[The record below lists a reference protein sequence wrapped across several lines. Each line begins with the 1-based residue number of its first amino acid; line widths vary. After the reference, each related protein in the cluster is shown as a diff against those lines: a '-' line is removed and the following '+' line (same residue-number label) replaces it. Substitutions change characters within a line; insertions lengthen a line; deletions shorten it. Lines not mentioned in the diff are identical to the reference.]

1 MAAVIGYAL
10 FLGAPP
16 AILRAT
22 MMASLLVLAPV
33 FGRQPGGIGTLMLTG
48 LVLTAADPQIVS
60 DLSFQLSFAAVGGLM
75 VLSAPISEG
84 LRELSAGVRLSVPGV
99 LIEVLA
105 VTTAAWLATLPIIA
119 INFDKLS
126 LIGIGANLFVAPAFT
141 PMLLS
146 ALLTIPA
153 SYLPGSAGLLL
164 AWPAWVLFG
173 YFRWVGESASAL
185 PTASIAVSGF
195 TSIHAI
201 VLYTAVAVVTWL
213 LGAKRPLLEAD
224 QLPAL
229 RPGAVVYVP
238 ALVLLNLLIWPN
250 VFDGESDKLRV
261 SFLDVG
267 QGDAILVEAPDG
279 QRVLIDGGPD
289 PARLIQELDEELG
302 FGSRR
307 IDLLVLTHMATDHA
321 TGTIAV
327 LERYDVE
334 LVAWSGLDD
343 GSDLAAV
350 WRDAVE
356 ESGAE
361 LLSLAAG
368 NEFVVDELAV
378 TALWPPREMANDLV
392 ENEASIVLRLSYDDV
407 VVLVTGDI
415 GLSTEAALLAQGV
428 LLEADV
434 LKVAHHGSA
443 GSSLQEFLA
452 AVGPQYAV
460 IQSGASNPFGH
471 PAAPVLARLDRAG
484 ATVLRNDVEG
494 TITLVT
500 DGETIWRD

>member
-1 MAAVIGYAL
+1 
-10 FLGAPP
+10 
-16 AILRAT
+16 
-22 MMASLLVLAPV
+22 
-33 FGRQPGGIGTLMLTG
+33 
-48 LVLTAADPQIVS
+48 
-60 DLSFQLSFAAVGGLM
+60 
-75 VLSAPISEG
+75 
-84 LRELSAGVRLSVPGV
+84 
-99 LIEVLA
+99 
-105 VTTAAWLATLPIIA
+105 
-119 INFDKLS
+119 
-126 LIGIGANLFVAPAFT
+126 
-141 PMLLS
+141 
-146 ALLTIPA
+146 
-153 SYLPGSAGLLL
+153 
-164 AWPAWVLFG
+164 
-173 YFRWVGESASAL
+173 
-185 PTASIAVSGF
+185 
-195 TSIHAI
+195 
-201 VLYTAVAVVTWL
+201 
-213 LGAKRPLLEAD
+213 
-224 QLPAL
+224 
-229 RPGAVVYVP
+229 
-238 ALVLLNLLIWPN
+238 
-250 VFDGESDKLRV
+250 
-261 SFLDVG
+261 VG